1 MRTDLQI
8 LGKFAGTV
16 SRRVFAKRLRDA
28 RERLRGLTQAQLAE
42 KTGLPST
49 SISHFEN
56 PKGTRK
62 PSIDSLRRLAIALD
76 VTTDYLLGRSN
87 DHVGMPVAEDALNRD
102 IQNLTDADRKFAQ
115 VMIKKMLEKNQP
127 GGV

>member
-1 MRTDLQI
+1 MEES
-8 LGKFAGTV
+8 
-16 SRRVFAKRLRDA
+16 SRRVFAERLRDA

-42 KTGLPST
+42 KTGLPPT

-56 PKGTRK
+56 PEGTRK
-62 PSIDSLRRLAIALD
+62 PSFDNLRRLANALD

-87 DHVGMPVAEDALNRD
+87 DHVGMPVAEDALYRD
-102 IQNLTDADRKFAQ
+102 VQNLTDADREFAQ

-127 GGV
+127 KE

>member
-1 MRTDLQI
+1 MEESGR
-8 LGKFAGTV
+8 KVFAG
-16 SRRVFAKRLRDA
+16 RLRDA

-56 PKGTRK
+56 PEGTRK
-62 PSIDSLRRLAIALD
+62 PSFDNLRRLANALE
-76 VTTDYLLGRSN
+76 VTTDYLLGRSD
-87 DHVGMPVAEDALNRD
+87 DHVGTPVANDALYRD
-102 IQNLTDADRKFAQ
+102 VQNLTDADKEFAQ

-127 GGV
+127 KD

>member
-1 MRTDLQI
+1 MEESSRKI
-8 LGKFAGTV
+8 FAE
-16 SRRVFAKRLRDA
+16 RLRDA
-28 RERLRGLTQAQLAE
+28 RERLRGLTQTQLAE

-56 PKGTRK
+56 PEGTRK
-62 PSIDSLRRLAIALD
+62 PSFDNLRRLANALD

-87 DHVGMPVAEDALNRD
+87 DHVGMPVAEDALYRD
-102 IQNLTDADRKFAQ
+102 VQNLTDADREFAQ

-127 GGV
+127 KE

>member
-1 MRTDLQI
+1 MEEP
-8 LGKFAGTV
+8 
-16 SRRVFAKRLRDA
+16 SRKVFAERLRDA

-56 PKGTRK
+56 PEGTRK
-62 PSIDSLRRLAIALD
+62 PSFDNLRRLANALE
-76 VTTDYLLGRSN
+76 VTTDYLLGLSN
-87 DHVGMPVAEDALNRD
+87 DHVGMPVADNALYRD
-102 IQNLTDADRKFAQ
+102 VQNLTDADRDFAQ

-127 GGV
+127 KE

>member
-1 MRTDLQI
+1 MSKPMEES
-8 LGKFAGTV
+8 G
-16 SRRVFAKRLRDA
+16 RRVFAERLRDA

-115 VMIKKMLEKNQP
+115 VMIKKMLEKNHP
-127 GGV
+127 EGV

>member
-1 MRTDLQI
+1 MEE
-8 LGKFAGTV
+8 TV
-16 SRRVFAKRLRDA
+16 RKVFAVRLRDA

-42 KTGLPST
+42 KTGLPPT

-56 PKGTRK
+56 EEGTRK
-62 PSIDSLRRLAIALD
+62 PSFDNLRRLANALE

-87 DHVGMPVAEDALNRD
+87 DHVGMPVAEDALYRD
-102 IQNLTDADRKFAQ
+102 VQNLTDSDREFAQ

-127 GGV
+127 KE

>member
-1 MRTDLQI
+1 MIETMEE
-8 LGKFAGTV
+8 

-115 VMIKKMLEKNQP
+115 VMIKKMLEKNHP
-127 GGV
+127 EGV

>member
-1 MRTDLQI
+1 MEE
-8 LGKFAGTV
+8 
-16 SRRVFAKRLRDA
+16 SCRRVFAERLRDA

-56 PKGTRK
+56 PEGTRK
-62 PSIDSLRRLAIALD
+62 PSFDNLRRLANALD

-87 DHVGMPVAEDALNRD
+87 DHVGMPVAEDALYRD
-102 IQNLTDADRKFAQ
+102 VQNLTDADREFAQ

-127 GGV
+127 NEYMHVRPPPK

>member
-1 MRTDLQI
+1 MEEPNRKL
-8 LGKFAGTV
+8 FAE
-16 SRRVFAKRLRDA
+16 RLRDA

-56 PKGTRK
+56 PEGTRK
-62 PSIDSLRRLAIALD
+62 PSFDNLRRLANALE

-87 DHVGMPVAEDALNRD
+87 DHVGMPVAGDALYRD
-102 IQNLTDADRKFAQ
+102 VQNLTDADREFAQ
-115 VMIKKMLEKNQP
+115 AMIKKMLEKNQP
-127 GGV
+127 KE

>member
-1 MRTDLQI
+1 MEEPNRKL
-8 LGKFAGTV
+8 FAE
-16 SRRVFAKRLRDA
+16 RLRDA

-56 PKGTRK
+56 PEGTRK
-62 PSIDSLRRLAIALD
+62 PSFDNLRRLANALE

-87 DHVGMPVAEDALNRD
+87 DHVGMPVADDALYRD
-102 IQNLTDADRKFAQ
+102 VQNLTDADREFAQ
-115 VMIKKMLEKNQP
+115 AMIKKMLEKNFKN
-127 GGV
+127 VFRWHLEDLII

>member
-1 MRTDLQI
+1 MEESGR
-8 LGKFAGTV
+8 K
-16 SRRVFAKRLRDA
+16 VFAERLRDA

-56 PKGTRK
+56 PEGTRK
-62 PSIDSLRRLAIALD
+62 PSFDNLRRLANALE

-87 DHVGMPVAEDALNRD
+87 DHVGMPVAEDALYRD
-102 IQNLTDADRKFAQ
+102 VQNLTDA
-115 VMIKKMLEKNQP
+115 ES
-127 GGV
+127 